1 MFEQPR
7 DNPTHPERDE
17 RRRFEAIECAD
28 ILPEQKLDLALLLLH
43 RKSAAQLGAYD
54 VIEDEAHLRK
64 LEAEF
69 SQNIASI
76 RSLLDE
82 LGLVSKLSGPVED
95 RGVYGFSFLI
105 APDAITLER
114 VTRADESKD
123 DRAFG
128 LLMGYPETSVTAYNT
143 KDAMGHEELPKEE
156 LVRIRGENLEHF
168 LRFTLS
174 RAHWRDELEEVRK
187 NQRLLK
193 EKAPRLF
200 QELIRHDPQS
210 AGEK

>member
-7 DNPTHPERDE
+7 DNPTHPGQDE

-28 ILPEQKLDLALLLLH
+28 IPPEQKLDLALLLLH

-64 LEAEF
+64 LEVEF

-76 RSLLDE
+76 RSFLNE
-82 LGLVSKLSGPVED
+82 IGLVGRLSGPAED
-95 RGVYGFSFLI
+95 RGVYGFSFLV
-105 APDAITLER
+105 APDAATLER

-128 LLMGYPETSVTAYNT
+128 LLMGYPETSVTAYST
-143 KDAMGHEELPKEE
+143 KDAMGYEELPEEE
-156 LVRIRGENLEHF
+156 LARIKKENLKPF

-174 RAHWRDELEEVRK
+174 RAHWRDELEEARK
-187 NQRLLK
+187 SQRLLK

-200 QELIRHDPQS
+200 QGLIRHDPQS
-210 AGEK
+210 AEEK